1 MRKLLLLLILSMALF
16 AGLAVRAQPSYWI
29 ALNFRVTFN
38 ADGTAV
44 VDAKLH
50 PFTVDGRSLL
60 ENKEVE
66 ASIRNQTAQTLS
78 YILLMFSDNPRLLRF
93 SVLTQM
99 EKRYGESVLCDVAG
113 TGRMTQFQ
121 GAYVFS
127 VRVYLNTSN
136 YIRVLNDS
144 IFEVKLRDSFTSTDP
159 RSWIDVL
166 EVRFNG
172 TELLGVSWEP
182 LFAHG
187 PAVREQ
193 NRLLWINFNEQ
204 EAPDVYT
211 FILKIPGLKYVGEPP
226 EVTAVISS
234 ATLEGNV
241 LRVKVSNT
249 GSSSGYVYIYV
260 VGGTEQA
267 RKLYLFSREEKEVVF
282 PYVTSREVTVQL
294 YSGSKLLDE
303 KNVTAAETI
312 QPPALKRLNVYG
324 AAIVII
330 AVFVASLFAFTILRK
345 RELEKKNT

>member
-1 MRKLLLLLILSMALF
+1 MRRLLLLLVLAMALS
-16 AGLAVRAQPSYWI
+16 AGVALRAQPAYWV

-66 ASIRNQTAQTLS
+66 ASIRNQTMQTLS

-99 EKRYGESVLCDVAG
+99 EKRYGEYVLCDVAG

-127 VRVYLNTSN
+127 VKVYLNTSN

-144 IFEVKLRDSFTSTDP
+144 VFEVKLRDSFTSTDP

-172 TELLGVSWEP
+172 TEPLGVSWEP

-187 PAVREQ
+187 PAVRERD
-193 NRLLWINFNEQ
+193 RLLWMNFNEQ

-211 FILKIPGLKYVGEPP
+211 FILRVPGLRYVGEPP
-226 EVTAVISS
+226 EVTAVISG
-234 ATLEGNV
+234 ATLEDSV

-249 GSSSGYVYIYV
+249 GSSSGYVYVYV
-260 VGGTEQA
+260 RGGTEQA
-267 RKLYLFSREEKEVVF
+267 RKIYLFSREEKEVVF
-282 PYVTSREVTVQL
+282 PYVASREVTVEL
-294 YSGSKLLDE
+294 YSGSKLLDA
-303 KNVTAAETI
+303 KNVTAAETA
-312 QPPALKRLNVYG
+312 QLPAFKRLNLYG
-324 AAIVII
+324 AVVVVI
-330 AVFVASLFAFTILRK
+330 AVFVASLFAFIILRK
-345 RELEKKNT
+345 KELEKKNT